1 METTA
6 RTPPF
11 LPQWH
16 PSFLP
21 PVSLS
26 LSLACLLD
34 SEVSTHWAEAS
45 EVLGAPRHL
54 IVASALWSLEVHCK
68 DVLETSHPPVISL
81 GHGAPV

>member
-6 RTPPF
+6 RTPPT

-26 LSLACLLD
+26 CLSAGLR
-34 SEVSTHWAEAS
+34 VRIHWAAAS
-45 EVLGAPRHL
+45 AVLEAPRHH
-54 IVASALWSLEVHCK
+54 ISSALWSLEVHYK
-68 DVLETSHPPVISL
+68 DVLETSHPPVVSL
-81 GHGAPV
+81 GHGASV